1 MKLSISHKLVSVAL
15 SLLVLL
21 STFSFTVEKHY
32 CGSHLVDVSIFSK
45 AKDCGM
51 ASASEV
57 KIKKSCCKDVVD
69 VIEGQ
74 DELSTVSF
82 DDLDFES
89 QVFITTFLYSVSIL
103 FESLP
108 KQIIPHKDY
117 SPPNLVKDI
126 QLLDDVFLI

>member
-1 MKLSISHKLVSVAL
+1 MKYSLSHKVFSLAL
-15 SLLVLL
+15 SFLVLF

-32 CGSHLVDVSIFSK
+32 CGSRLVDVSVFSE
-45 AKDCGM
+45 AKGCGM
-51 ASASEV
+51 ETPSET
-57 KIKKSCCKDVVD
+57 KLKKSCCKDVVD

-74 DELSTVSF
+74 DELNTVSF
-82 DDLDFES
+82 DNLDFKS
-89 QVFITTFLYSVSIL
+89 QVFLSAYIYSFSVI

-117 SPPNLVKDI
+117 SPPNLVRDI

>member
-1 MKLSISHKLVSVAL
+1 MKYALLHKTFAITL

-32 CGSHLVDVSIFSK
+32 CGDTLIDTAIFSE

-51 ASASEV
+51 EMKLTS
-57 KIKKSCCKDVVD
+57 KQKKSCCKNEVD

-82 DDLDFES
+82 EDFEFS
-89 QVFITTFLYSVSIL
+89 TQLFISTYALSYVSL

-117 SPPNLVKDI
+117 LPPNIVYDI
-126 QLLDDVFLI
+126 QLLDETFLI